1 MKKVL
6 LFLTLLCSLNIFS
19 QNQLIVPK
27 YTTQHILRLEV
38 QTPPF
43 EFTIKSRL
51 NDNAFSDFNKY
62 TMNDPFGW
70 GAYDIKL
77 KYFLSPKVHFV
88 QRIFVTGLTRTNYFM
103 MFGIDKKF

>member
-1 MKKVL
+1 
-6 LFLTLLCSLNIFS
+6 
-19 QNQLIVPK
+19 
-27 YTTQHILRLEV
+27 
-38 QTPPF
+38 
-43 EFTIKSRL
+43 
-51 NDNAFSDFNKY
+51 
-62 TMNDPFGW
+62 MNDPFGW